1 MTLAVSLPPGV
12 EAREYQFGG
21 DSYPGGEGG
30 HWHAPSEVEDALQEW
45 TEGGGW
51 DISAG
56 TVYVSDW
63 ARPIDPATGS
73 MAPAEI
79 KAQTEAVIKNLENI
93 LASQGLALE
102 NILKTTVYM
111 ADLSQFAQ
119 MNEVYARFFAKNP
132 PARATVEVK
141 ALPKAALV
149 EIEAVAAR

>member
-1 MTLAVSLPPGV
+1 MKKIISTDKAPAAIGPYSQAV
-12 EAREYQFGG
+12 EAAGLLF
-21 DSYPGGEGG
+21 
-30 HWHAPSEVEDALQEW
+30 
-45 TEGGGW
+45 
-51 DISAG
+51 ISG
-56 TVYVSDW
+56 QL
-63 ARPIDPATGS
+63 PIDPATGN

-79 KAQTEAVIKNLENI
+79 KAQTEGVIKNLEGI
-93 LASQGLALE
+93 LKSQGLGLE

-119 MNEVYARFFAKNP
+119 MNEVYAKFFAKNP